1 MLHLETTPRFDR
13 RLVVFIKAHP
23 DLRERT
29 RVLIDRLAAS
39 PFDPRNKVHKLGGK
53 LRAFW
58 GANITWSYRITF
70 LLEKERIVLINVG
83 PHDEVYR

>member
-1 MLHLETTPRFDR
+1 MLHLETTPQFDR
-13 RLVVFIKAHP
+13 RLVAFIKGHP

-29 RVLIDRLAAS
+29 MALIDRLAAS
-39 PFDPRNKVHKLGGK
+39 PFDLRNKTHKLGGK

-70 LLEKERIVLINVG
+70 IIEEDRIVLINVG